1 MSNGRFVAAI
11 SRAEGW
17 TFGLFE
23 ATLQKHVCS
32 ILWGLNLPKTPEKYN
47 KKDANEKLYL
57 RQLGK
62 PFDLKIRIMLR

>member
-23 ATLQKHVCS
+23 LFHSLGFESSHNPQK
-32 ILWGLNLPKTPEKYN
+32 IIIKM
-47 KKDANEKLYL
+47 DANEKLYL

-62 PFDLKIRIMLR
+62 PFNLKIRIMLR